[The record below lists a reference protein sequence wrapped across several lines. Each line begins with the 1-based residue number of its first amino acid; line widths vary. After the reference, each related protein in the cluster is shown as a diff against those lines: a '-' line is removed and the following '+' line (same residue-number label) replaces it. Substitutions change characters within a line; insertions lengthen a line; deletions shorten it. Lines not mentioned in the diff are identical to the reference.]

1 METTT
6 SKTLNMKFGNANN
19 TKNIVLPDPL
29 DTLDADT
36 VNTAMNDVVA
46 LETLIDNEGNLL
58 DLVVGAELE
67 TVTTQVLF

>member
-19 TKNIVLPDPL
+19 TKNIALPDPR
-29 DTLDADT
+29 DTLDADI

>member
-1 METTT
+1 METIT
-6 SKTLNMKFGNANN
+6 SKTLNMKFGNTNN
-19 TKNIVLPDPL
+19 TKNIALPDPL

-46 LETLIDNEGNLL
+46 FETLIDNEGNLL